1 MIERIVLYIEKSS
14 DVATTAR
21 WALALAHRL
30 DARVFVVG
38 VMDPAGIPPG
48 PDRDDRLSR
57 AEEDIWKTLYEV
69 EESVFEQDV
78 KVSLLFEQGEPL
90 EKLIEV
96 CTGYEGQ
103 LVVVP
108 TGCSLPV
115 NRLLELSPVPVAFV
129 NDSKED

>member
-14 DVATTAR
+14 DVATAAR
-21 WALALAHRL
+21 WALSLAHEL
-30 DARVFVVG
+30 GAGVFVVG
-38 VMDPAGIPPG
+38 VMDPAIPPG
-48 PDRDDRLSR
+48 PGRDDRLSR
-57 AEEDIWKTLYEV
+57 AEEDLWKALYEV

-103 LVVVP
+103 LVVAP

-115 NRLLELSPVPVAFV
+115 SRLLELSPVPVAFI

>member
-14 DVATTAR
+14 DVTTVAR

-57 AEEDIWKTLYEV
+57 AEETMWKALYEV

-96 CTGYEGQ
+96 CAGYEGQ

-108 TGCSLPV
+108 TGCNLPV
-115 NRLLELSPVPVAFV
+115 NRLLELSPVPVTFV